1 MKPIL
6 QYLIPALVVG
16 SFSLVGKLEAQVA
29 PPVPTKAAGESASG
43 ATSVRP
49 SSRSGADDD
58 FLPEAY
64 ARDRH
69 QATWA
74 NSPFGREV
82 LPPPPEEE
90 GPKGP
95 DPWEGWKIAA
105 IDKFGGNFTVG
116 LTTKKNEF
124 VLLKVGE
131 ENEEH
136 GITVTK
142 VESSGAIS
150 DAVIFLT
157 DGSRSGEI
165 SFDSARLS
173 QQAKGA
179 PAAKAKPRAAATS
192 QNRNAVPQTPQQ
204 RAAAAAAAKQSQA
217 KISTHLQNAA
227 STPPRPGT
235 ATQAQPAAT
244 TPTPPTRSRRRS
256 VVLPPSSR
264 R

>member
-1 MKPIL
+1 MKPIF
-6 QYLIPALVVG
+6 QHVIPAFLVG
-16 SFSLVGKLEAQVA
+16 SVSLMGELDAQVA
-29 PPVPTKAAGESASG
+29 PPVRTKAAAEAPLGNTADRTAKGG
-43 ATSVRP
+43 A
-49 SSRSGADDD
+49 DD

-69 QATWA
+69 QSTWE
-74 NSPFGREV
+74 NSPFGRQV

-179 PAAKAKPRAAATS
+179 PAAKAQPRAAAAA
-192 QNRNAVPQTPQQ
+192 QNRAAVPQTPQQ

-217 KISTHLQNAA
+217 KINSHLQN
-227 STPPRPGT
+227 STAPPRPGT
-235 ATQAQPAAT
+235 ATQAQPAARAT
-244 TPTPPTRSRRRS
+244 TPTPPSTRSRRRS